1 MTLLG
6 DFDDNS
12 ALQLLSRESGICA
25 PDFFARWPL
34 TLRMMV
40 RLGAAKQRRTVA
52 MIISG

>member
-1 MTLLG
+1 MALFG
-6 DFDDNS
+6 NFYDHG